1 MRVCVLTLGAVY
13 TFLATLVLLLSVS
26 AAIVIRSF
34 ILRRR
39 HRLMVEEA
47 IRNGTWVP
55 PSPPTRPARVDLSK
69 KPVLWE
75 AYVDDKG
82 GITAWR
88 SAGGEGM
95 HHDHWRAEH
104 SKDWDTIKPFS
115 ATYVSKP
122 AETSPAIS
130 ASHSTH
136 SLPTNGLGSTP
147 STTSVR
153 GGRGGPS
160 DDAPTSGTAASP
172 AAISPSGSASPSADE
187 LPRVPRHR
195 AFFAR
200 AMNVLN
206 PTPPPTSPLPAPVT
220 SGISAPLGGQREV
233 GHAMAEL
240 HQRSTTPSMMQVAV
254 LIAMPTPPPAG
265 ANTPAHPHAHPLHS
279 SDEHQLPHLEVG
291 VAEVLMVPEPTVSY
305 ARGKQGARDSLA
317 SRESD
322 TSEV

>member
-1 MRVCVLTLGAVY
+1 
-13 TFLATLVLLLSVS
+13 
-26 AAIVIRSF
+26 
-34 ILRRR
+34 
-39 HRLMVEEA
+39 MVEEA

-55 PSPPTRPARVDLSK
+55 PAPPSRPARVDLSK

-82 GITAWR
+82 GVTSWR

-95 HHDHWRAEH
+95 EHDHWRAEH
-104 SKDWDTIKPFS
+104 SRDWDTIKPFS

-122 AETSPAIS
+122 AETSATIS
-130 ASHSTH
+130 AAHSTH

-153 GGRGGPS
+153 GRGGPD
-160 DDAPTSGTAASP
+160 DDALASGTAASP
-172 AAISPSGSASPSADE
+172 AAAISSSGSASPSADE
-187 LPRVPRHR
+187 LPRIPRHR
-195 AFFAR
+195 AFFSR
-200 AMNVLN
+200 ALSVLN
-206 PTPPPTSPLPAPVT
+206 PTPPLTSPLPAPVT
-220 SGISAPLGGQREV
+220 SGLGPAPAGHREM

-240 HQRSTTPSMMQVAV
+240 HQRSTSPSMMRVAV

-265 ANTPAHPHAHPLHS
+265 ANAPANPHSHPLHS
-279 SDEHQLPHLEVG
+279 SAAPAASDEHPLPHLEVG
-291 VAEVLMVPEPTVSY
+291 VAEVLMVPAESTVPY
-305 ARGKQGARDSLA
+305 ARGKRDARDSLA